1 MATHSGILAWKSSM
15 NREAWQAAVH
25 GVSKSWT
32 WLSDLTLSSTIPS
45 SFSSNFNSPGKPSQP
60 LANFSIALSSEY
72 RIYAIH
78 HLSSSRIICCHV
90 CFLHSEFSRTEKVV
104 HLNIQCLAQ
113 CLANCHTHYGNIE
126 RVIERQLNTH
136 NITRKVELF
145 VFLPLN
151 YQFSNLFVLWPLHNL
166 QH

>member
-1 MATHSGILAWKSSM
+1 MDWGAWRAT
-15 NREAWQAAVH
+15 VH

-32 WLSDLTLSSTIPS
+32 WLSDLTLSSTSPS
-45 SFSSNFNSPGKPSQP
+45 SFSSNFNSPGKSSQP

-90 CFLHSEFSRTEKVV
+90 YFLCCEFSRTEKVV
-104 HLNIQCLAQ
+104 HLNFQCVAQ
-113 CLANCHTHYGNIE
+113 CLANCHIHYGNIE
-126 RVIERQLNTH
+126 EVIERQLNTH
-136 NITRKVELF
+136 ITRKVAELF

-151 YQFSNLFVLWPLHNL
+151 LFVSWLLHNL
-166 QH
+166 RWSHSIVSDSLCPHGL